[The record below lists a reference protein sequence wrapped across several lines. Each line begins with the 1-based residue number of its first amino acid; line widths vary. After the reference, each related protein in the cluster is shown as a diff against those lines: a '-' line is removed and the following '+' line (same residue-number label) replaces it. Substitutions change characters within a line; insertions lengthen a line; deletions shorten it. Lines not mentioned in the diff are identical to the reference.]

1 MAARSSLRADVIS
14 AGGGVPFGIVAFY
27 LRPHTGAFSA
37 RRSRVS
43 GPAVF
48 SILLPP
54 LQLLSIIMARSDDSG
69 DESIHRSSR
78 ERLRAHLPGG
88 RRKDEERSVETGTSK
103 GSKRQRLK
111 SKLKFWSHSD
121 SDSERDVPEPD
132 EGGSGAG
139 PSRGAGNRR
148 RSSGDGDSSQGNIV
162 DDGSDDGKERR
173 SRRQRVKDKLK
184 SAIPFIGHSD
194 TTSTSSSS
202 YAEEQAAKAEA
213 EEARAERARER
224 ARKEEGVPP
233 PFTSPGAGTGV
244 AGAGVSFVE
253 PSGGKLDF
261 GAAAQASAPDKA
273 GYVGRGG
280 DAYGDDP
287 GQTDT
292 SPGWDPAVSPGVV
305 AAAMA
310 AAGQVSRAF
319 EAGAPGWPYEDLA
332 LQQLYQ
338 KVGEGVI
345 ASALAATKLAHGG
358 GGGGG
363 GRPLRLDNGYGG
375 GGERMGDRERRRSDG
390 GRVDGGTVSRS
401 FGSPQMPMSGSTRSS
416 MSSSSASRRRHG
428 GARSWRPTG
437 VRRALLVGIAYE
449 GKAHLP
455 GTLNDVQNVVKLLSS
470 TAAFHRRNMVILTDS
485 GDPGVG
491 GGVRTGP
498 ATRASILREMRAL
511 VSGATA
517 GDSLFFHF
525 SGHGSQVIDKSSSG
539 GAAETDGMDETLVPS
554 DWTPSGDG
562 GTNMIVDDEVYQAC
576 IEPLPEGVR
585 LTACFDACH
594 SGTAADLPHTFRVSV
609 KTGAGGGSAGG
620 GPMYA
625 VAKVESMVEARTGR
639 PLRADKAVKRSGHA
653 RGQGDD
659 VSLPRGEAIVFSA
672 CADGGTAADTS
683 TLASDGTP
691 AGAMTY
697 AFCKAMR
704 SGGKQGWKDMTYT
717 ELLGRM
723 TRTIHKAAPNQEARL
738 SVSMPDFDPN
748 TRVRL

>member
-1 MAARSSLRADVIS
+1 
-14 AGGGVPFGIVAFY
+14 
-27 LRPHTGAFSA
+27 
-37 RRSRVS
+37 
-43 GPAVF
+43 
-48 SILLPP
+48 
-54 LQLLSIIMARSDDSG
+54 MARSDDSR
-69 DESIHRSSR
+69 DNSIQRSSR

-88 RRKDEERSVETGTSK
+88 RHKDEERSAGTGTSK

-132 EGGSGAG
+132 EGRSGAG
-139 PSRGAGNRR
+139 SSRGAADRR
-148 RSSGDGDSSQGNIV
+148 RSSGDGDSSLGGDEDV
-162 DDGSDDGKERR
+162 GSDDGKEHR
-173 SRRQRVKDKLK
+173 SRRQRIKDKVK

-202 YAEEQAAKAEA
+202 YAAEQAAKAEA

-224 ARKEEGVPP
+224 ARKEEDVPP
-233 PFTSPGAGTGV
+233 PVSSPEEGAAT
-244 AGAGVSFVE
+244 AGAGVSFEE
-253 PSGGKLDF
+253 PSGGEPDF
-261 GAAAQASAPDKA
+261 GVAAQPSAPDKA

-280 DAYGDDP
+280 DDYGDAP
-287 GQTDT
+287 GQSDG

-319 EAGAPGWPYEDLA
+319 EAGSAGWPYEDLA

-345 ASALAATKLAHGG
+345 ASALAATKLARGG
-358 GGGGG
+358 
-363 GRPLRLDNGYGG
+363 DGG
-375 GGERMGDRERRRSDG
+375 GGERPPPSNFGSGRIDG
-390 GRVDGGTVSRS
+390 GVVSRS
-401 FGSPQMPMSGSTRSS
+401 FGGPPLPMPGSTRSS
-416 MSSSSASRRRHG
+416 LSSSSASRRRRG
-428 GARSWRPTG
+428 GAPSWRPTG

-455 GTLNDVQNVVKLLSS
+455 GTLNDVQNIAKLLSS
-470 TAAFHRRNMVILTDS
+470 SAAFHRRNMVVLTDRS
-485 GDPGVG
+485 DAGVG

-525 SGHGSQVIDKSSSG
+525 SGHGSQVADNSSSG
-539 GAAETDGMDETLVPS
+539 GAPETDGMDETLVPS
-554 DWTPSGDG
+554 DWSSPGSAG
-562 GTNMIVDDEVYQAC
+562 GGMIVDDEVYRAL

-594 SGTAADLPHTFRVSV
+594 SGTAADLPHTFRVSM
-609 KTGAGGGSAGG
+609 KAGAGGGTAGG
-620 GPMYA
+620 GPLY
-625 VAKVESMVEARTGR
+625 VATKADAPVEARTGR
-639 PLRADKAVKRSGHA
+639 PLRDEKVAKRSGHA
-653 RGQGDD
+653 RGQGED
-659 VSLPRGEAIVFSA
+659 VSVPRGEAVVFSA
-672 CADGGTAADTS
+672 CADGGTAAGTS
-683 TLASDGTP
+683 SLASDGTP

-704 SGGKQGWKDMTYT
+704 SGTKQGWKDMTYT

-723 TRTIHKAAPNQEARL
+723 TRTIHKAAPDQEARL

-748 TRVRL
+748 SRVRL

>member
-1 MAARSSLRADVIS
+1 
-14 AGGGVPFGIVAFY
+14 
-27 LRPHTGAFSA
+27 
-37 RRSRVS
+37 
-43 GPAVF
+43 
-48 SILLPP
+48 
-54 LQLLSIIMARSDDSG
+54 MARSDDSRDG
-69 DESIHRSSR
+69 STHRSTR
-78 ERLRAHLPGG
+78 ERLRSHLPGG
-88 RRKDEERSVETGTSK
+88 RHKDEDRSVETGTSK

-132 EGGSGAG
+132 EEGGGG
-139 PSRGAGNRR
+139 TGTSRGVSDHR
-148 RSSGDGDSSQGNIV
+148 RSSADGDTSRGGDGRDD
-162 DDGSDDGKERR
+162 DDGSGGSDAGKEHR

-184 SAIPFIGHSD
+184 SAIPFVGHSE

-213 EEARAERARER
+213 AEARAERARER
-224 ARKEEGVPP
+224 ARKEEDVPSP
-233 PFTSPGAGTGV
+233 VTSPGGGAGGA
-244 AGAGVSFVE
+244 AGGVSFEE
-253 PSGGKLDF
+253 PPGGEPDF
-261 GAAAQASAPDKA
+261 SAADRPSAPDKA

-280 DAYGDDP
+280 DDYGDAP
-287 GQTDT
+287 GQPRD

-363 GRPLRLDNGYGG
+363 GLPPPGSYGMG
-375 GGERMGDRERRRSDG
+375 GRGDRMGDRERRGSEGGRIDG
-390 GRVDGGTVSRS
+390 GMISRS
-401 FGSPQMPMSGSTRSS
+401 FGGPPMPMPGSTRSS
-416 MSSSSASRRRHG
+416 VSSSSASRRRRG

-437 VRRALLVGIAYE
+437 VRRALLVGIVYE

-455 GTLNDVQNVVKLLSS
+455 GTLNDVQNIAKLLSS
-470 TAAFHRRNMVILTDS
+470 TAAFHRRNMVVLTDS
-485 GDPGVG
+485 NDPGVG

-511 VSGATA
+511 VSGASA
-517 GDSLFFHF
+517 GDSIFFHF
-525 SGHGSQVIDKSSSG
+525 SGHGSQVADKSSSG

-554 DWTPSGDG
+554 DWATPGSGG
-562 GTNMIVDDEVYQAC
+562 GGMIVDDEIYQTL
-576 IEPLPEGVR
+576 IEPIPEGVR

-594 SGTAADLPHTFRVSV
+594 SGTAADLPHTFHATM
-609 KTGAGGGSAGG
+609 KAGAGGGAAGG

-625 VAKVESMVEARTGR
+625 VTKVDSLVEARTGR
-639 PLRADKAVKRSGHA
+639 PLRSEKAAKRSGHA
-653 RGQGDD
+653 RGQGED
-659 VSLPRGEAIVFSA
+659 VTLPRGEALVFSA
-672 CADGGTAADTS
+672 CADSGTATGTS
-683 TLASDGTP
+683 SLSSDGTP

-723 TRTIHKAAPNQEARL
+723 TRTIHKAAPDQEARL

-748 TRVRL
+748 TRMRL